1 VSVSP
6 LVIAFE
12 AAGVESEAA
21 TPEIRSMDEVS
32 GADATITAE
41 AEVAETGR
49 GARADMRADT
59 RREVAAATTHEKAST
74 SIEPE
79 TAAGAGRMAEE

>member
-1 VSVSP
+1 VSVSS

-12 AAGVESEAA
+12 AAGIESEAA
-21 TPEIRSMDEVS
+21 TPEIGSMDEVA
-32 GADATITAE
+32 GADATVTAE

-49 GARADMRADT
+49 GATADMRADT
-59 RREVAAATTHEKAST
+59 RREEAAATTHEKAST

-79 TAAGAGRMAEE
+79 SEAGAGRMAEE